1 MRLAF
6 EDMALVGASGTPFS
20 MIPSME
26 PETCAPKS
34 TRACLPP
41 VLWISQP
48 ICVSHETI
56 FFLLLLARVGRGRS
70 IRPSNFSIHRP
81 PERQP
86 QPPVARMPQQGR
98 AQVRARSLLSLG
110 YGGVYESG
118 DRMKRLWDCRHLFFS
133 QGAFP
138 FLTTGAVAG
147 ACTGTFMAAFGS
159 CLSIVAPP
167 SSGLKPF
174 TSLLSSY
181 CPSAGLTATLI

>member
-1 MRLAF
+1 
-6 EDMALVGASGTPFS
+6 MALRRSLGNTPLDDAVDGAGDMRAEIHPRLLPSGAVDLATDL
-20 MIPSME
+20 
-26 PETCAPKS
+26 
-34 TRACLPP
+34 R
-41 VLWISQP
+41 QP
-48 ICVSHETI
+48 RDD
-56 FFLLLLARVGRGRS
+56 LLLLFLPA
-70 IRPSNFSIHRP
+70 PEEAKHPTFELLHHRP

-86 QPPVARMPQQGR
+86 QPAVARMPQKGR
-98 AQVRARSLLSLG
+98 AQVRARSLLSFG
-110 YGGVYESG
+110 YGGINESG
-118 DRMKRLWDCRHLFFS
+118 DSVEWLWNRRHLFFS

-147 ACTGTFMAAFGS
+147 AAGTVAAVFGS